1 VCSPLTT
8 QTSVCKFYERIIG
21 STRRLKPVSRSGF
34 ISLLYVQ
41 AYKRVRPLFVCNLN
55 FFGRQY
61 MILNHPNVQN
71 AVGFTWGW
79 DNKRITSFGKK
90 NLLHHPILLPVV
102 LKYVNIYAYVPYLLH
117 LNLCKR
123 RCTPAPAAGNPLHEV
138 VF

>member
-1 VCSPLTT
+1 
-8 QTSVCKFYERIIG
+8 
-21 STRRLKPVSRSGF
+21 
-34 ISLLYVQ
+34 
-41 AYKRVRPLFVCNLN
+41 
-55 FFGRQY
+55 

-79 DNKRITSFGKK
+79 DNKRIT
-90 NLLHHPILLPVV
+90 VV